1 MSSTSVLSSASTA
14 TISVFDTIS
23 NTAMAVTKTI
33 DGLGTGA
40 NMFHR
45 MMTDMDN
52 NHKKRSLI
60 NQANYEKQLLEET
73 AKEISKRQELI
84 QKELAENN
92 HFAKLFENNYRELEA
107 ILNPKNPE

>member
-1 MSSTSVLSSASTA
+1 
-14 TISVFDTIS
+14 
-23 NTAMAVTKTI
+23 MAVTKTI

-73 AKEISKRQELI
+73 AKEMSKRQELI